1 MATHVSIEKME
12 QELREI
18 LQDYQDL
25 TDEEVETAVRKT
37 ANTVKKIIKSE
48 APEDTGEYEKSW
60 TSRKTTKK
68 RRKVVYTVYSK
79 NRGRL
84 AHLLEDGHKMVT
96 HDKVVIGEVK
106 GKEHIKPAVENAEKE
121 LMYQIGKIYR
131 GRK

>member
-37 ANTVKKIIKSE
+37 ANTVKKSIKSE

-68 RRKVVYTVYSK
+68 GEKSYIRFTQKIVEDSLICSKTVTK
-79 NRGRL
+79 W
-84 AHLLEDGHKMVT
+84 
-96 HDKVVIGEVK
+96 
-106 GKEHIKPAVENAEKE
+106 
-121 LMYQIGKIYR
+121 
-131 GRK
+131 